1 MHLIKKYR
9 FIILTLLIASAAIA
23 WIFINA
29 PAPQEKPVS
38 VKVPKVPYSLVVIS
52 DQPIPVFSRGRVSAS
67 EVRQITTEVPGLVKK
82 VSEHLKKGAT
92 VKQHDLLIQ
101 LDKQPF
107 ILEVAQRQA
116 DLDRVK
122 LELVRIEAQ
131 AKVAQ
136 KGLRSNATEYARHI
150 PQVRH
155 AKSQVTAAESA
166 LSYSQKKLEKTTIS
180 SPIDGKVVDLMVT
193 EGEYINATSSI
204 ARIYGTHT
212 VDVRLPLNDQQI
224 DMLDLARESDFYT
237 KENVTGPRV
246 TLSNYQDKESHWE
259 GFISRVEGE
268 RDINQLIYVIA
279 QVSIDTPSN
288 AKQKPLLPGSFVEA
302 MIEGENVP
310 DLQIIPRNAEQASNV
325 IWLIDENNQLRRK
338 VIDIIYRGKDESYL
352 LEGLNNNDRIVTG
365 SFSLMAEG
373 LKVQPY
379 LATEELAN
387 Q

>member
-67 EVRQITTEVPGLVKK
+67 EVRQITTEVPGLVKQ

-101 LDKQPF
+101 LDEQPF

-136 KGLRSNATEYARHI
+136 KDLRSNATEYARHI

-155 AKSQVTAAESA
+155 AKSQVAAAESA

-212 VDVRLPLNDQQI
+212 IDVRLPLIDQQI
-224 DMLDLARESDFYT
+224 DILNLARESDFYT
-237 KENVTGPRV
+237 KENVTSPRV
-246 TLSNYQDKESHWE
+246 ILSNDQDEESDWE
-259 GFISRVEGE
+259 GIVSRVEGE
-268 RDINQLIYVIA
+268 RDINLLVHVIG
-279 QVSIDTPSN
+279 QVSIDAPSK
-288 AKQKPLLPGSFVEA
+288 AKKKSLLLEWYGEA
-302 MIEGENVP
+302 MIEWQNVSY
-310 DLQIIPRNAEQASNV
+310 LQFIPRNAKQASNV
-325 IWLIDENNQLRRK
+325 IWLIDEKN
-338 VIDIIYRGKDESYL
+338 
-352 LEGLNNNDRIVTG
+352 
-365 SFSLMAEG
+365 
-373 LKVQPY
+373 
-379 LATEELAN
+379 
-387 Q
+387 

>member
-9 FIILTLLIASAAIA
+9 FIILTLLIASVAIS

-67 EVRQITTEVPGLVKK
+67 EVRQITTEVPGLVKQ

-101 LDKQPF
+101 LDEQPF

-136 KGLRSNATEYARHI
+136 KDLRSNATEYARHI

-155 AKSQVTAAESA
+155 AKSQVAAAESA

-224 DMLDLARESDFYT
+224 DILDLARESDFYT

-259 GFISRVEGE
+259 GIISRVEGE

>member
-9 FIILTLLIASAAIA
+9 FIILTLFIASLVIA

-29 PAPQEKPVS
+29 PAPIEKPVS
-38 VKVPKVPYSLVVIS
+38 VKVPKVPYSLLVIGN
-52 DQPIPVFSRGRVSAS
+52 QPIPVFSRGRVSAS
-67 EVRQITTEVPGLVKK
+67 EIRQITTEVPGLVKQ
-82 VSEHLKKGAT
+82 VSENLKKGAN
-92 VKQHDLLIQ
+92 VKTDDLLIQ
-101 LDKQPF
+101 LDEQPF

-136 KGLRSNATEYARHI
+136 KDLRANATEYARHI

-155 AKSQVTAAESA
+155 AKSQVAAAESA
-166 LSYSQKKLEKTTIS
+166 LAYSQKKLEKTTIT
-180 SPIDGKVVDLMVT
+180 SPIDGKIVDLMVT
-193 EGEYINATSSI
+193 EGEYINATSYI
-204 ARIYGTHT
+204 AKIYGTHT

-224 DMLDLARESDFYT
+224 DLLGLASEGKLYT
-237 KENVTGPRV
+237 GETVVGPKV
-246 TLSNYQDKESHWE
+246 TLSNYQDKDSRWQ
-259 GFISRVEGE
+259 GIISRVEGE

-279 QVSIDTPSN
+279 QVSIDTPFN
-288 AKQKPLLPGSFVEA
+288 ALKKPLLPGSFVEA
-302 MIEGENVP
+302 MIEGDNIP
-310 DLQIIPRNAEQASNV
+310 NLQIIPRNAEQASNV
-325 IWLIDENNQLRRK
+325 IWIIDEKNQLRRK

-352 LEGLNNNDRIVTG
+352 LDGLNNNDRIVTG

-373 LKVQPY
+373 LTVQPY
-379 LATEELAN
+379 LATEELVN

>member
-9 FIILTLLIASAAIA
+9 FIILTLLIASVAIS

-52 DQPIPVFSRGRVSAS
+52 DQPIPIFSRGRVSAS
-67 EVRQITTEVPGLVKK
+67 EVRQITTEVPGLVKQ

-101 LDKQPF
+101 LDEQPF

-136 KGLRSNATEYARHI
+136 KDLRSNATEYARHI

-155 AKSQVTAAESA
+155 AKSQVAAAESA

-224 DMLDLARESDFYT
+224 DILDLARESDFYT

>member
-9 FIILTLLIASAAIA
+9 FIILTLLIASVAIS

-67 EVRQITTEVPGLVKK
+67 EVRQITTEVPGLVKQ
-82 VSEHLKKGAT
+82 VSKHLKKGAT

-101 LDKQPF
+101 LDEQPF

-136 KGLRSNATEYARHI
+136 KDLRSNATEYARHI

-155 AKSQVTAAESA
+155 AKSQVAAAESA

-224 DMLDLARESDFYT
+224 DILDLARESDFYT

-310 DLQIIPRNAEQASNV
+310 NLQIIPRNAEQASNV